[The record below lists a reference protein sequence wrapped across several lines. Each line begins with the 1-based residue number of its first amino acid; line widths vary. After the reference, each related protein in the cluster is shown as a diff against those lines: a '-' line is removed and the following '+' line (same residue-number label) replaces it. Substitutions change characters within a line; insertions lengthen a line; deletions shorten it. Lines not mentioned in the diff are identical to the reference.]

1 MVHSISSSFASAMRI
16 YITFVYLLAND
27 DYLFK
32 VYFNYSILRPVDHIL
47 LLRRRQRN
55 EIL

>member
-1 MVHSISSSFASAMRI
+1 MRI